1 VPDVRRD
8 GEDEINLK
16 ATPMHWTL
24 VSMLR
29 DCLRGIGY
37 SDERAS
43 EAALWLFALAA
54 LGAVYLAIQIST

>member
-1 VPDVRRD
+1 
-8 GEDEINLK
+8 
-16 ATPMHWTL
+16 MHWTL